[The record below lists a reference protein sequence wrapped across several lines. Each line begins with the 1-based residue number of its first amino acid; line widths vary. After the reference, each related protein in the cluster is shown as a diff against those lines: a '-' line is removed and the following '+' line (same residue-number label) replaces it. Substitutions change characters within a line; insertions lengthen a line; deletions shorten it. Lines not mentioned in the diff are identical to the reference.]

1 MDQNNPDQPIY
12 KKDEEI
18 KIKSKVG
25 FDSEES
31 RVIGMIIK
39 LRFSHSIFSPN
50 NSTYNLPQQKI

>member
-31 RVIGMIIK
+31 RVIGMTIK
-39 LRFSHSIFSPN
+39 LILTFYFQS
-50 NSTYNLPQQKI
+50 K

>member
-39 LRFSHSIFSPN
+39 LILTFYFQSN
-50 NSTYNLPQQKI
+50 